1 MKSMFIVNEY
11 IDFSWRSLLVPP
23 WNNENQ
29 NDTRKVRGQ
38 LNTGQIIMIN
48 VKTVLDTRNYG
59 NIVVDS
65 TGRREELFFFIEI

>member
-1 MKSMFIVNEY
+1 
-11 IDFSWRSLLVPP
+11 
-23 WNNENQ
+23 
-29 NDTRKVRGQ
+29 
-38 LNTGQIIMIN
+38 MIK